1 MVRPCAAT
9 FTRQRAAS
17 TQRSCSPWQI
27 AKATANRRHTMI
39 KLHRG
44 TQISNRKLAIVLGAV
59 LLGASGFAMAGAA
72 SAAQPD
78 LDCKLTFSLK
88 GWSAIYQHADGNGR
102 VTCAN
107 GQSMPVHI
115 RIRGGGLTAGKWR
128 INDGQGKFTDVY
140 KIDDVLGDYAAASAD
155 IGAVKSG
162 TAQVLSKGTVSL
174 ALSGVGQGINLGIA
188 GSKFTISRERSN
200 DRD

>member
-1 MVRPCAAT
+1 MSAQDSFKRIRGGKLAALMGVALFCAA
-9 FTRQRAAS
+9 
-17 TQRSCSPWQI
+17 
-27 AKATANRRHTMI
+27 
-39 KLHRG
+39 G
-44 TQISNRKLAIVLGAV
+44 LG
-59 LLGASGFAMAGAA
+59 MAGAA

-102 VTCAN
+102 ITCAN

-174 ALSGVGQGINLGIA
+174 ALSGVGQGINLGIS
-188 GSKFTISRERSN
+188 GSKFTISREGSN
-200 DRD
+200 HRD

>member
-1 MVRPCAAT
+1 MFRN
-9 FTRQRAAS
+9 QEEGSMS
-17 TQRSCSPWQI
+17 TQDSFKRI
-27 AKATANRRHTMI
+27 
-39 KLHRG
+39 RG
-44 TQISNRKLAIVLGAV
+44 GKLAALMGAA
-59 LLGASGFAMAGAA
+59 LFGAAGVGMAGAA

-102 VTCAN
+102 ITCAN

-140 KIDDVLGDYAAASAD
+140 KIDEVLGDYAAASAD

-174 ALSGVGQGINLGIA
+174 ALSGVGQGINLGIS
-188 GSKFTISRERSN
+188 GSKFTISREGSN
-200 DRD
+200 HRD

>member
-1 MVRPCAAT
+1 MS
-9 FTRQRAAS
+9 RQDSFKR
-17 TQRSCSPWQI
+17 I
-27 AKATANRRHTMI
+27 
-39 KLHRG
+39 RG
-44 TQISNRKLAIVLGAV
+44 RTLAV
-59 LLGASGFAMAGAA
+59 LMGAALVGGAGFAIAGTA

-102 VTCAN
+102 ITCAN
-107 GQSMPVHI
+107 GQSIPVHI
-115 RIRGGGLTAGKWR
+115 RVRGGGLTAGKWR

-188 GSKFTISRERSN
+188 GSKFTISREGSSHRK
-200 DRD
+200 

>member
-1 MVRPCAAT
+1 MFRN
-9 FTRQRAAS
+9 QEEGNMS
-17 TQRSCSPWQI
+17 TQDSFKRIRC
-27 AKATANRRHTMI
+27 K
-39 KLHRG
+39 
-44 TQISNRKLAIVLGAV
+44 KLAVLMGAALV
-59 LLGASGFAMAGAA
+59 GATGLAMASAA

-88 GWSAIYQHADGNGR
+88 GWSAIYKHADGDGR

-115 RIRGGGLTAGKWR
+115 RVRGGGLTAGKWR

-140 KIDDVLGDYAAASAD
+140 KIDDVLGNYAAASAD

-174 ALSGVGQGINLGIA
+174 ALSGVGQGINLGIS
-188 GSKFTISRERSN
+188 GSKFTISREGLNHRK
-200 DRD
+200 

>member
-1 MVRPCAAT
+1 MITLYRGK
-9 FTRQRAAS
+9 
-17 TQRSCSPWQI
+17 QI
-27 AKATANRRHTMI
+27 R
-39 KLHRG
+39 
-44 TQISNRKLAIVLGAV
+44 NRKLAVLMSAG
-59 LLGASGFAMAGAA
+59 LLGAMGLAAAGTV

-88 GWSAIYQHADGNGR
+88 GWSAIYQHADGSGR

-107 GQSMPVHI
+107 GESMPVHI

-128 INDGQGKFTDVY
+128 INDGQGTFTDVY
-140 KIDDVLGDYAAASAD
+140 KISDVLGDYAAASAD

-174 ALSGVGQGINLGIA
+174 ALSGVGQGINLGIS
-188 GSKFTISRERSN
+188 GSKFTISRAGRAHEIHK
-200 DRD
+200 